1 MGSDNVYRKAI
12 GRVLLLLLLFSVL
25 LSSGCKSRPQY
36 LGKDEIANYQG
47 KQLSAPEHVPDV
59 SIKGTPNIDMA
70 SYRLRIDG
78 LVASPQS
85 YTYDQV
91 ISKPLFTKLV
101 VLHCVEGWDATLL
114 WEGVKISDLIQPTD
128 ISPKCNTLI
137 FHCADGYTT
146 SLPLAYVE
154 DNNILLA
161 FKANGITLPKNL
173 GYPFMVVAENKLGYK
188 WAMWVTEI
196 ELSDNAQYKGYWE
209 QRGYSND
216 ANVN

>member
-1 MGSDNVYRKAI
+1 VDRKTI
-12 GRVLLLLLLFSVL
+12 NQLLLLLPLLLLLFSAL
-25 LSSGCKSRPQY
+25 LPAGCKSNAQY
-36 LGKDEIANYQG
+36 LGKDEITNYQG
-47 KQLSAPEHVPDV
+47 KPLSVPSLVPDV
-59 SIKGTPNIDMA
+59 SIKGAPDIDMA
-70 SYRLRIDG
+70 SYRLRVDG

-114 WEGVKISDLIQPTD
+114 WEGVKISDLIQPAD
-128 ISPKCNTLI
+128 ISPTCNTLI

-196 ELSDNAQYKGYWE
+196 ELSDNAQYQGYWE

-216 ANVN
+216 ASVK